1 MTVYEPSAAGEQTI
15 SNVVATPQRVRT
27 KPERG
32 TTAWALQRLSAYGL
46 VVCLAVH
53 MWFNHFANI
62 STGNRITFELVSRR
76 FELYPLMY
84 AINDITLLTFAL
96 FHGLNGVR
104 NVIYDWST
112 SNPVRRVSTIVLV
125 IVGIVFLID
134 GAFTLLALMQLPTTR

>member
-1 MTVYEPSAAGEQTI
+1 MSVYEPGAAGEQTI
-15 SNVVATPQRVRT
+15 SNVVVTPQRVRT

-62 STGNRITFELVSRR
+62 STGNRLTFEIVNRR
-76 FELYPLMY
+76 FELYPLIY
-84 AINDITLLTFAL
+84 AINDIALLTLAL

-112 SNPVRRVSTIVLV
+112 SSALRRASTIVLV
-125 IVGIVFLID
+125 IVGAVFLWD
-134 GAFTLLALMQLPTTR
+134 GALTLLALMELPTTQ

>member
-1 MTVYEPSAAGEQTI
+1 MSVYETGAAGEQTI
-15 SNVVATPQRVRT
+15 SNVVVTPQRVRT

-62 STGNRITFELVSRR
+62 STGNRLTFEIVNRR
-76 FELYPLMY
+76 FELYPMIY
-84 AINDITLLTFAL
+84 AINDVALLTLAL

-112 SNPVRRVSTIVLV
+112 SSALRRASTIVLV
-125 IVGIVFLID
+125 IVGAVFLWD
-134 GAFTLLALMQLPTTR
+134 GALTLLALMELPTTR

>member
-1 MTVYEPSAAGEQTI
+1 MSVYEPGAAGEQTI
-15 SNVVATPQRVRT
+15 SNVVVTPQRVRT

-62 STGNRITFELVSRR
+62 STGNRLTFEIVNRR
-76 FELYPLMY
+76 FELYPMIY
-84 AINDITLLTFAL
+84 AINDVALLTLAL

-112 SNPVRRVSTIVLV
+112 SSALRRASTIVLV
-125 IVGIVFLID
+125 IVGAVFLWD
-134 GAFTLLALMQLPTTR
+134 GALTLLALMELPTTR

>member
-1 MTVYEPSAAGEQTI
+1 MSVYEPGAAGEQTI
-15 SNVVATPQRVRT
+15 SNVVVTPQRVRT

-32 TTAWALQRLSAYGL
+32 STAWALQRLSAYGL

-62 STGNRITFELVSRR
+62 STGNRLTFEIVNRR
-76 FELYPLMY
+76 FELYPMIY
-84 AINDITLLTFAL
+84 AINDVALLTLAL

-112 SNPVRRVSTIVLV
+112 SSVLRRASTIVLV
-125 IVGIVFLID
+125 IVGAVFLWD
-134 GAFTLLALMQLPTTR
+134 GALTLLALMELPTTR

>member
-1 MTVYEPSAAGEQTI
+1 MTVYEPSAGGEQTI
-15 SNVVATPQRVRT
+15 GNVVATPQRVRT

-62 STGNRITFELVSRR
+62 STGNRITFEIVNQR
-76 FELYPLMY
+76 FELYPLLY

-112 SNPVRRVSTIVLV
+112 STVVRRAATFVLLL
-125 IVGIVFLID
+125 VGVVFLWD
-134 GAFTLLALMQLPTTR
+134 GALTLLALMRLPTTR

>member
-1 MTVYEPSAAGEQTI
+1 MSVYEPGAAGEQTI
-15 SNVVATPQRVRT
+15 SNVVVTPQRVRIR
-27 KPERG
+27 PERG

-62 STGNRITFELVSRR
+62 STGNRLTFEIVNQR
-76 FELYPLMY
+76 FELYPLIY
-84 AINDITLLTFAL
+84 AINDVALLTLAL

-112 SNPVRRVSTIVLV
+112 SSALRRASTIVLV
-125 IVGIVFLID
+125 IVGAVFLWD
-134 GAFTLLALMQLPTTR
+134 GALTLLALMELPTTR